1 MPFPTNKSDEWI
13 GKGSLKRGKGLIDL
27 KKAFYEFPYKQY
39 PFRFDKYFASKVTN
53 EIVVTSLETGKAEFL
68 TEKSDEK
75 RLLDIGAA
83 SSSLPIISKA
93 VKIDGK
99 NIMMVVFP
107 TLYHMKELWNLDI
120 RKSL

>member
-1 MPFPTNKSDEWI
+1 MDWQRFT
-13 GKGSLKRGKGLIDL
+13 KRGKGLIDL

-75 RLLDIGAA
+75 DYL
-83 SSSLPIISKA
+83 
-93 VKIDGK
+93 
-99 NIMMVVFP
+99 
-107 TLYHMKELWNLDI
+107 TLVLHQVHYLSFQKQ
-120 RKSL
+120 